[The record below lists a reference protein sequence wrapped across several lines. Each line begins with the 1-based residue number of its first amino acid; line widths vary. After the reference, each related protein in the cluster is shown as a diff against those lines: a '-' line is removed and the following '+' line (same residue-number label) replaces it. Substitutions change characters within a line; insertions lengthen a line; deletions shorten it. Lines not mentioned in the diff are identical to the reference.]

1 MIGDDIFYTKTMAKV
16 YADQGRLDKAAE
28 IYKYLLKEEP
38 ERQDLID
45 ALAEVDKKRN
55 EKDPTGLGRLF
66 DTWIDLVLVH
76 NRVQKLNRLK
86 RRFK

>member
-1 MIGDDIFYTKTMAKV
+1 MIGDDIFYTKTMAGV

-28 IYKYLLKEEP
+28 IYRYLLNEEP

-45 ALAEVDKKRN
+45 ALAEIDRKRY
-55 EKDPTGLGRLF
+55 EEDPAGLSRLF
-66 DTWIDLVLVH
+66 DTWLDLVLVYS
-76 NRVQKLNRLK
+76 RLQKLNKLK